1 MNEDV
6 PPPPRRP
13 RLARSG
19 LIAAL
24 VAAWFAASAAGLL
37 GLMRSAATPGDA
49 GSPPAAWPADS
60 ALPRP
65 TRRPLLVMMA
75 HPRCSC
81 TAASL
86 EELSRMM
93 AGAAGKVD
101 AIVAFDVPSAA
112 GGEWTTG
119 TLWNDAA
126 AIPGVRVVADRDGIE
141 ARRFRTAT
149 SGHVLLYDAAGRLLY
164 SGGMTVAR
172 AHAGDN
178 AGLEALASIL
188 RGRTPDR
195 REAPVYGCALDAVTS
210 PAGTNP

>member
-1 MNEDV
+1 MNEDI
-6 PPPPRRP
+6 PPPSPRT
-13 RLARSG
+13 RLARFG
-19 LIAAL
+19 LVAGL
-24 VAAWFAASAAGLL
+24 VAAWLAASAAGLF
-37 GLMRSAATPGDA
+37 GLMRSAGTPGDA
-49 GSPPAAWPADS
+49 GSPPAVWPAAS
-60 ALPRP
+60 SLPRP
-65 TRRPLLVMMA
+65 TRRPLLVMMV

-86 EELSRMM
+86 EELSRLI

-101 AIVAFDVPSAA
+101 AIVAFDVPSGA
-112 GGEWTTG
+112 GDEWTTG
-119 TLWNDAA
+119 GLWSDAA
-126 AIPGVRVVADRDGIE
+126 AIPGVRVVADRDGVE

-149 SGHVLLYDAAGRLLY
+149 SGHVLLYDAGGRLLY

-195 REAPVYGCALDAVTS
+195 RESPVYGCALNAATS
-210 PAGTNP
+210 AARANP